1 MNLMSLVI
9 VILKKN
15 LKVKLI
21 HIISNKE
28 KKTPIQQH
36 GANRCKGS

>member
-1 MNLMSLVI
+1 MSLVI

-28 KKTPIQQH
+28 KKNPDTTTW
-36 GANRCKGS
+36 S